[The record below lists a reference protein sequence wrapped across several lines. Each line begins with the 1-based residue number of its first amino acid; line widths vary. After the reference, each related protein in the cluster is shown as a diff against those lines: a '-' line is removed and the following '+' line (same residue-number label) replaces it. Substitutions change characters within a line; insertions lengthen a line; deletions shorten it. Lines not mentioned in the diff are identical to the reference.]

1 MQLLSVTK
9 MTNRIIKMYR
19 LGNTADAGWYQ
30 EAYRISC
37 QLAQKHNT
45 QTERVAGV
53 IAALSPLKRW
63 DKNIQLADDLF
74 SGRKVGHTTNMV
86 NKANK
91 VASADIKDIPA
102 ILNGNKITD
111 FYSNII
117 NPTCDNRVTIDR
129 HAIMIAMGGVHLS
142 KEDLISLSNTN
153 KRYTAI
159 ADAYRRAAKK
169 LGVRP
174 LEVQAVTWVVWRK
187 IKSYK

>member
-9 MTNRIIKMYR
+9 MTNRIIKMYM
-19 LGNTADAGWYQ
+19 LGNKADAGWYQ
-30 EAYRISC
+30 NAYRISC
-37 QLAQKHNT
+37 ELAQKHST

-63 DKNIQLADDLF
+63 DKNIQLADDLL
-74 SGRKVGHTTNMV
+74 SGRKVGHTTAMV

-91 VASADIKDIPA
+91 VASADIKDIPT

-117 NPTCDNRVTIDR
+117 NPTCKNRVTIDR
-129 HAIMIAMGGVHLS
+129 HAIMIAMGGVHIG
-142 KEDLISLSNTN
+142 KEDLISLSNTD
-153 KRYTAI
+153 KKYTAI

-187 IKSYK
+187 VKSYR

>member
-1 MQLLSVTK
+1 MELLSVTK
-9 MTNRIIKMYR
+9 MTNRILKMYA
-19 LGNTADAGWYQ
+19 LGNTADAMWYQ
-30 EAYRISC
+30 DAYRIAC
-37 QLAQKHNT
+37 DLAQKHNT
-45 QTERVAGV
+45 QTERVAGI

-63 DKNIQLADDLF
+63 DKNIELADDLL
-74 SGRKVGHTTNMV
+74 SGRKVGHTKNMV
-86 NKANK
+86 NKAHK
-91 VASADIKDIPA
+91 VNECDIADIPK

-111 FYSNII
+111 FYNNII
-117 NPTCDNRVTIDR
+117 NPTCENRVTIDR

-142 KEDLISLSNTN
+142 KQDLISLSNTD

-187 IKSYK
+187 IKAYR